1 VVGLTAAGTAPTT
14 AIHRRVA
21 VLRAGADPAVIARLE
36 SGWAVMGDPQV
47 LAGYSLLLPD
57 PVVGHLNAL
66 DGRARAAFLA
76 DMALLGDALLEA
88 TGALRINYA
97 MFGNVEPALHAHLFP
112 RRGDEPA
119 ALATAQPWALDWTAA
134 PRWSA
139 ERHGALLACLR
150 AALAVRA

>member
-1 VVGLTAAGTAPTT
+1 MTT
-14 AIHRRVA
+14 AIDRRVA
-21 VLRAGADPAVIARLE
+21 TLRAGADPAVIARLD

-47 LAGYSLLLPD
+47 IAGYSLLLPD
-57 PVVGHLNAL
+57 PVVPHLNAL
-66 DGRARAAFLA
+66 DERARGAFLA

-97 MFGNVEPALHAHLFP
+97 MFGNADPALHAHLFP
-112 RRGDEPA
+112 RRADEPA
-119 ALATAQPWALDWTAA
+119 ALATAQPWAFDWAAA

-150 AALAVRA
+150 AAIAARSRSPE